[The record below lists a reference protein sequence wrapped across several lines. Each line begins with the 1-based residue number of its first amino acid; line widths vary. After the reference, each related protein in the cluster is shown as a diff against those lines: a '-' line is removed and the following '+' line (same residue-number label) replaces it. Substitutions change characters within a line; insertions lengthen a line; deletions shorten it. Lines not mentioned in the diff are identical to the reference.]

1 MFKLLADEVN
11 TAELLATP
19 KFRRGLALLL
29 ESTIYAKRTSA
40 DLWEFAV
47 NIHELHRAGLSDNDV
62 RFLLR
67 LEYLAQGL
75 DVSTSTSGN
84 REDRIAEVQSFSKR
98 TLFVLTEHGVD
109 AGAKALGDVPVSC
122 SNCRLRAPASRFAPA
137 ATDAPLPVW
146 NAERRVLAVGGRIV
160 KHFKRRAMNQELILA
175 SFQEE
180 GWPNRI
186 LDPLS
191 PHPAQDVK
199 RRLSDTIKHLNRR
212 QQIRLIRFHGDGS
225 GQGVVWEAAVENPLV
240 NETCPISTGA
250 L

>member
-1 MFKLLADEVN
+1 MY
-11 TAELLATP
+11 AT
-19 KFRRGLALLL
+19 
-29 ESTIYAKRTSA
+29 RTSV
-40 DLWEFAV
+40 DPWEFAV
-47 NIHELHRAGLSDNDV
+47 SIHELHRVGLSDNDV

-67 LEYLAQGL
+67 LKYLSQGL
-75 DVSTSTSGN
+75 DVSTSTSRT
-84 REDRIAEVQSFSKR
+84 RELQFAEVQSFTKR
-98 TLFVLTEHGVD
+98 TCFVLTEHGVD
-109 AGAKALGDVPVSC
+109 AGAKALGDLPVSC
-122 SNCRLRAPASRFAPA
+122 PNCRVRTSAPRFASA
-137 ATDAPLPVW
+137 ATDALLPVW
-146 NAERRVLAVGGRIV
+146 NAERRVLAIGGRIV
-160 KHFKRRAMNQELILA
+160 KQFKRRAMNQELILA